1 MRRHP
6 LIAIPIAALAVAL
19 LVFASFGDSSGL
31 ARPNTLRSLDPS
43 ATFPASVL
51 PPSSVGTPAAAARAN
66 QFFFATLGAIVR
78 FDGTVVRAYPSGGVA
93 VTRLG
98 LGRYRITFNR
108 NVRQCLQLATIRT
121 FLVGEDEPSAEYIH
135 VAVADS
141 NPNTI
146 LVVTQRRPVE
156 FIVSPGPPP
165 RSVAVAG
172 QRTLADSGFNI
183 AVFCPFF

>member
-6 LIAIPIAALAVAL
+6 SIAILIAALVVTVL
-19 LVFASFGDSSGL
+19 GFAGFGDASRSAGHQVLPNSAADVLSPSSLG
-31 ARPNTLRSLDPS
+31 A
-43 ATFPASVL
+43 PAS
-51 PPSSVGTPAAAARAN
+51 TARAN
-66 QFFFATLGAIVR
+66 QFLFVTLGAIVR
-78 FDGTVVRAYPSGGVA
+78 FDGTVVRTYPSAGVA
-93 VTRLG
+93 VARVG

-146 LVVTQRRPVE
+146 LVRTGRRPVD
-156 FIVSPGPPP
+156 FIVVPGPPP
-165 RSVAVAG
+165 RSVSVAG
-172 QRTLADSGFNI
+172 QITAADSGFNI
-183 AVFCPFF
+183 GVFCPFF

>member
-1 MRRHP
+1 
-6 LIAIPIAALAVAL
+6 
-19 LVFASFGDSSGL
+19 
-31 ARPNTLRSLDPS
+31 
-43 ATFPASVL
+43 
-51 PPSSVGTPAAAARAN
+51 
-66 QFFFATLGAIVR
+66 VR

-98 LGRYRITFNR
+98 PGRYRIMFNR

-121 FLVGEDEPSAEYIH
+121 FLVGQDEPTAEYIH

-146 LVVTQRRPVE
+146 LVETQRRPPE
-156 FIVSPGPPP
+156 FILVPGPPS
-165 RSVAVAG
+165 RSVTVAG
-172 QRTLADSGFNI
+172 GLTAADSGFNV